1 MTDYSLSHITHTAPL
16 VDTLAI
22 SNSSIAEPVLLNPT
36 LNGLEE
42 EDYTIKCICGYQEDD
57 GNTVFCEQCNTWQ
70 HVDCYYYKK
79 DPPGDDDEHGCADC
93 TSGLELDAKRATD
106 RQKKKR
112 EQIHIVPLKPKKKI
126 SGKSHKK
133 IIRPYDHVGVH
144 TNGWPEDGQE
154 IAHPRNGHGGS
165 PKDQHPPAKRVKTS
179 HRSSHSQNLPLNGA
193 VHTSRRSASA
203 SHALHSPTKPSISYA
218 PNGYHHEPYSPEFL
232 HLYEDDPGDAPL
244 LANSFN
250 DIQVAND
257 LSLWSND
264 IEALTAVANGRTHQ
278 DIFMRCEQ
286 TMDSMPLPQLQKEN
300 KTDESKDYD
309 GLHPSWTYMTIN
321 EYRPQNSI
329 VGELRGRIG
338 RMQDY
343 VQDPS
348 NRWEYL
354 RHPVPFVFFHPH
366 LPIHIDTR
374 KEGTSCRYLRRSCT
388 PNLIMKTIL
397 ENGSDYHFC
406 FVANKDLEPGTEL
419 TVGWTLD
426 AHMRSFLQQKND
438 GIKQEGAADTDE
450 SYAAEWVGRVLA
462 DFGGCAC
469 DSPNDCS
476 MAKYDRRHS
485 SFCGDSAIYMAS
497 AKSTKKQKSRN
508 HVPSQ
513 SAGRTTTSRSGSE
526 AIKRYEDDEAD
537 DSHSTSTSARSKPNS
552 RELTPSGTTIGES
565 AIASGVE
572 IEPRI
577 KKKIELLEKNDKCQV
592 APKRKKRTSGGS
604 VVNTPTAATSGH
616 GFHLTKSPYGDEIW
630 DQKIDPHS
638 GHLHSQP
645 NKLQYVDT
653 GTIGKYSASPTS
665 RSPLAT
671 TAISATTSPH
681 TNTYA
686 TSVPRAHSNYVDSS
700 MQTDPDPEHDWATG
714 HNLSPPL
721 RRPFISL
728 TKRLL
733 MRCHKEKV
741 DSEMA
746 RKVLGNKQNTPG
758 LGEDSPSM
766 PAEAEMSSGQSHL
779 NGDTI
784 MHDVDHVSPLP
795 QVSSDPA
802 VEKPRPPDQS
812 PHKLDESTQNQTS
825 PLKPP
830 PVPHT
835 WPSLRQFDRK
845 PPNNGFRAADLRVQL
860 PPKQLFSGGPTTP
873 SNITTSN
880 SVASSMA
887 QSPLTH
893 TPNSYPPPFSTSSSN
908 IVTPSP
914 AMKKL
919 SLSDYISSRRGSHKV
934 DNPVGAPL
942 PGTDAILPTPA
953 ASSSPTLTHIMLKP
967 PERTAEDAPDHH
979 MDETQLHET
988 PHGQSVDPLDHKMD
1002 TT

>member
-1 MTDYSLSHITHTAPL
+1 MTDSPLSHTTLTAPL
-16 VDTLAI
+16 VDTLVI
-22 SNSSIAEPVLLNPT
+22 SNSSVLEPVLFYPAI
-36 LNGLEE
+36 NGVEE
-42 EDYTIKCICGYQEDD
+42 EDYTIKCICGFQEDD

-93 TSGLELDAKRATD
+93 TPELDLDAKRATD

-112 EQIHIVPLKPKKKI
+112 EQIHVVNLKSKKI
-126 SGKSHKK
+126 SSKSHKK
-133 IIRPYDHVGVH
+133 KIRPYEHTGVH

-154 IAHPRNGHGGS
+154 IAHPRNGHAGS

-179 HRSSHSQNLPLNGA
+179 HRSSHSQNIPLNGA
-193 VHTSRRSASA
+193 AQSGRRSASA
-203 SHALHSPTKPSISYA
+203 SHALHSPTKASTLYTPH
-218 PNGYHHEPYSPEFL
+218 GYHNEPYSPEFL

-244 LANSFN
+244 PANSFN

-264 IEALTAVANGRTHQ
+264 IEALTGVANGRTHQ
-278 DIFMRCEQ
+278 DIFMRCDQ
-286 TMDSMPLPQLQKEN
+286 TMDSMSLPELQKEN

-309 GLHPSWTYMTIN
+309 GLHPSWTYLTIN

-343 VQDPS
+343 VQDPL

-354 RHPVPFVFFHPH
+354 RHPLPFVFFHPH
-366 LPIHIDTR
+366 LPIYIDTR

-406 FVANKDLEPGTEL
+406 FVANKDLESGTEL

-469 DSPNDCS
+469 DSPNNCS
-476 MAKYDRRHS
+476 MAKYDRRHTAFS
-485 SFCGDSAIYMAS
+485 GDSAVYMS
-497 AKSTKKQKSRN
+497 SGKSTKKQKSRN

-513 SAGRTTTSRSGSE
+513 STGRTTTSRSGSE
-526 AIKRYEDDEAD
+526 AIKHYEDDEID
-537 DSHSTSTSARSKPNS
+537 DSRSTSTSTRSKPNS
-552 RELTPSGTTIGES
+552 RELTPSNNTVGEN
-565 AIASGVE
+565 ALASGVE
-572 IEPRI
+572 ISARD
-577 KKKIELLEKNDKCQV
+577 KKKIERLEKSDRCQS
-592 APKRKKRTSGGS
+592 APKRTKRASGGS
-604 VVNTPTAATSGH
+604 VVNTPTTATPGH

-630 DQKIDPHS
+630 DQKMGSHS

-653 GTIGKYSASPTS
+653 GTLRKYSGSPTS

-671 TAISATTSPH
+671 TAISADYSSHLSAHPKPL
-681 TNTYA
+681 
-686 TSVPRAHSNYVDSS
+686 SRAHSNYVDSS

-714 HNLSPPL
+714 NIPSTPS

-741 DSEMA
+741 ESEKA
-746 RKVLGNKQNTPG
+746 REVPGNGQNILGRA
-758 LGEDSPSM
+758 EDS
-766 PAEAEMSSGQSHL
+766 SSTPVASGMISEQS
-779 NGDTI
+779 NPNEDTI
-784 MHDVDHVSPLP
+784 MDDGDHASLPPHDSPDL
-795 QVSSDPA
+795 A

-812 PHKLDESTQNQTS
+812 PHKLDESTQEFAS

-830 PVPHT
+830 PVPHA
-835 WPSLRQFDRK
+835 WPSPQQSDRK
-845 PPNNGFRAADLRVQL
+845 QPINGYRTADLRVQL

-873 SNITTSN
+873 SIITTPN
-880 SVASSMA
+880 SVASFMA
-887 QSPLTH
+887 QSPLMH

-914 AMKKL
+914 AVKKL
-919 SLSDYISSRRGSHKV
+919 SLSDYMNSRRGSHKV
-934 DNPVGAPL
+934 DNPIEATRPS
-942 PGTDAILPTPA
+942 TDPMSQVPA
-953 ASSSPTLTHIMLKP
+953 ASSSPTLTHIILKS
-967 PERTAEDAPDHH
+967 PEKTAEEAIDHH
-979 MDETQLHET
+979 MDGIILHET
-988 PHGQSVDPLDHKMD
+988 PHAQGVDLLDHKMD

>member
-16 VDTLAI
+16 VDTVAI
-22 SNSSIAEPVLLNPT
+22 SKSSLPETTLLNPS

-93 TSGLELDAKRATD
+93 TPELELDAKRAAD

-133 IIRPYDHVGVH
+133 VIRSYDHTGVH

-154 IAHPRNGHGGS
+154 IAHSRNGHTGS
-165 PKDQHPPAKRVKTS
+165 PKDQHPAKRVKTS
-179 HRSSHSQNLPLNGA
+179 HRSSHSQNIPLNGA
-193 VHTSRRSASA
+193 AHTSRRSTSA
-203 SHALHSPTKPSISYA
+203 SHALHSPSKPSVSYA
-218 PNGYHHEPYSPEFL
+218 PNGYHNEPYSPEFL

-244 LANSFN
+244 QANSFN

-286 TMDSMPLPQLQKEN
+286 TMDSMPLPQLQKEQ
-300 KTDESKDYD
+300 KTDESRDYD
-309 GLHPSWTYMTIN
+309 GLHPSWTYLTIN

-343 VQDPS
+343 VQDPV

-354 RHPVPFVFFHPH
+354 RHPLPFVFFHPH

-426 AHMRSFLQQKND
+426 AHMRSFLQQKTD

-469 DSPNDCS
+469 DSPNNCS

-485 SFCGDSAIYMAS
+485 SFSGDFAIYMS
-497 AKSTKKQKSRN
+497 FGKTTKKQKPRN
-508 HVPSQ
+508 QVTSQ

-526 AIKRYEDDEAD
+526 AIKRYEDDEMD
-537 DSHSTSTSARSKPNS
+537 DSLSTSTSARSKPNS
-552 RELTPSGTTIGES
+552 RELTPSSNTAGES

-577 KKKIELLEKNDKCQV
+577 KKKIELLEKNDKCQAV
-592 APKRKKRTSGGS
+592 PKRRKRTSGGS
-604 VVNTPTAATSGH
+604 IVNTPTTTASGH
-616 GFHLTKSPYGDEIW
+616 SFHLNKSPYGDEGW
-630 DQKIDPHS
+630 DQKTGPHS
-638 GHLHSQP
+638 GHLHSQS
-645 NKLQYVDT
+645 NKPQYVDT
-653 GTIGKYSASPTS
+653 GTLRKYSASPTS

-671 TAISATTSPH
+671 TALSANTSVH
-681 TNTYA
+681 AKMYDN
-686 TSVPRAHSNYVDSS
+686 SVPRAHSNYVDCS

-714 HNLSPPL
+714 NNPSSPF

-741 DSEMA
+741 ESEMT
-746 RKVLGNKQNTPG
+746 RKILGNGHNRHG
-758 LGEDSPSM
+758 LVEDASST
-766 PAEAEMSSGQSHL
+766 PAEAERSSGQSIS
-779 NGDTI
+779 NEDTV
-784 MHDVDHVSPLP
+784 MHDGDSVSPLP
-795 QVSSDPA
+795 QVLSDLA
-802 VEKPRPPDQS
+802 VEKPRPPDQ
-812 PHKLDESTQNQTS
+812 PLPKLDESTQDQAS
-825 PLKPP
+825 PLKSP
-830 PVPHT
+830 PVPQT
-835 WPSLRQFDRK
+835 WSSLQQPDRK
-845 PPNNGFRAADLRVQL
+845 QTTNGFRTADLRVQL
-860 PPKQLFSGGPTTP
+860 PPKQLFSGGPRTPSIITTP
-873 SNITTSN
+873 N
-880 SVASSMA
+880 SVAGSIA
-887 QSPLTH
+887 QSPLSH
-893 TPNSYPPPFSTSSSN
+893 TPNAYPPPFSTSSSN

-934 DNPVGAPL
+934 DIPVSASL
-942 PGTDAILPTPA
+942 PGTDAIPPTQA
-953 ASSSPTLTHIMLKP
+953 VSSSPPSTHITLKP
-967 PERTAEDAPDHH
+967 PNKTVVEATDHP
-979 MDETQLHET
+979 MDEAPSHAPPQ
-988 PHGQSVDPLDHKMD
+988 GQNIDPLDHKMD

>member
-1 MTDYSLSHITHTAPL
+1 MTDSSLSHITHTAPL

-22 SNSSIAEPVLLNPT
+22 SNSSVLETVLLNPT
-36 LNGLEE
+36 LSGLEE
-42 EDYTIKCICGYQEDD
+42 EDYTIKCICGFQEDD
-57 GNTVFCEQCNTWQ
+57 GNTVFCERCNTWQ

-93 TSGLELDAKRATD
+93 TPELELDAKRATD
-106 RQKKKR
+106 RQKKRR
-112 EQIHIVPLKPKKKI
+112 EQIHIVNLKSKKI
-126 SGKSHKK
+126 PGKSHKK
-133 IIRPYDHVGVH
+133 KIRPYDHTGVH

-154 IAHPRNGHGGS
+154 IAHPRNGHAGS

-179 HRSSHSQNLPLNGA
+179 HRPSHSQNIPLNGA
-193 VHTSRRSASA
+193 ANTVRRSASA
-203 SHALHSPTKPSISYA
+203 SHTLHSPTKASISYT
-218 PNGYHHEPYSPEFL
+218 PNGYRSEPYSPEFL

-264 IEALTAVANGRTHQ
+264 IEALTGVANGRTHQ

-286 TMDSMPLPQLQKEN
+286 TMDSMLLPQLEKGN

-309 GLHPSWTYMTIN
+309 GLHPSWTYLTID

-343 VQDPS
+343 VQDSS

-354 RHPVPFVFFHPH
+354 RHPLPFVFFHPH
-366 LPIHIDTR
+366 LPIYIDTR
-374 KEGTSCRYLRRSCT
+374 KEGTTCRYLRRSCT

-406 FVANKDLEPGTEL
+406 FVANKDLESGTEL

-469 DSPNDCS
+469 DDPNNCS
-476 MAKYDRRHS
+476 MAKYDRRQS
-485 SFCGDSAIYMAS
+485 SFSGDSAVYMS
-497 AKSTKKQKSRN
+497 SGKPIKKQRSRN

-513 SAGRTTTSRSGSE
+513 STGRTTTSRSGSE
-526 AIKRYEDDEAD
+526 AIKRYDDDEID
-537 DSHSTSTSARSKPNS
+537 DSRSTSTSARSKPNS
-552 RELTPSGTTIGES
+552 RELTPSNNTAGES
-565 AIASGVE
+565 AIATGVE
-572 IEPRI
+572 ISARE
-577 KKKIELLEKNDKCQV
+577 KKKIELLEKNDKCQS
-592 APKRKKRTSGGS
+592 ATKRRKRTSGGS
-604 VVNTPTAATSGH
+604 VVNTPTAAATGH

-630 DQKIDPHS
+630 DQKLGSHS
-638 GHLHSQP
+638 RHPQSQP
-645 NKLQYVDT
+645 KKPQYIDT
-653 GTIGKYSASPTS
+653 GTLRKHSVSPTS

-671 TAISATTSPH
+671 TAVSANTSQH
-681 TNTYA
+681 VNTH
-686 TSVPRAHSNYVDSS
+686 SKPVSHAHSDYVDSS
-700 MQTDPDPEHDWATG
+700 MQTEPDLEHDWAIGNTP
-714 HNLSPPL
+714 SPPF
-721 RRPFISL
+721 RRPFVSL

-741 DSEMA
+741 ESEKA
-746 RKVLGNKQNTPG
+746 REVLGNGQNTPG
-758 LGEDSPSM
+758 WVEDSLSIPDA
-766 PAEAEMSSGQSHL
+766 AERTSEQRNS

-784 MHDVDHVSPLP
+784 MHDEDHVSPPP
-795 QVSSDPA
+795 QVSSDLA

-812 PHKLDESTQNQTS
+812 PHNLDESTQDHMFPS
-825 PLKPP
+825 KPP
-830 PVPHT
+830 PVPQAWSST
-835 WPSLRQFDRK
+835 QQSNRK
-845 PPNNGFRAADLRVQL
+845 QPINGFRTADLRVQL

-873 SNITTSN
+873 SIITTPN
-880 SVASSMA
+880 SVAGSMA
-887 QSPLTH
+887 QSPLMH

-914 AMKKL
+914 AVKKL
-919 SLSDYISSRRGSHKV
+919 SLSDYMSSRRGSHKV
-934 DNPVGAPL
+934 DNLTSANP
-942 PGTDAILPTPA
+942 PGTDSMPHTLA

-967 PERTAEDAPDHH
+967 PERVAEEAMDHH
-979 MDETQLHET
+979 MDGTILHET
-988 PHGQSVDPLDHKMD
+988 PHAQGVDLLDHKMD

>member
-22 SNSSIAEPVLLNPT
+22 SNSAVPEPVLLNPT

-57 GNTVFCEQCNTWQ
+57 GNTVFCERCNTWQ

-93 TSGLELDAKRATD
+93 TPELELDAKRATD

-133 IIRPYDHVGVH
+133 IIRPYDHTGIH
-144 TNGWPEDGQE
+144 TNGWPENGQE

-193 VHTSRRSASA
+193 PHTSRRSASA
-203 SHALHSPTKPSISYA
+203 SHTLHSPSKPSISSA
-218 PNGYHHEPYSPEFL
+218 PNGYHTEPYSPEFL
-232 HLYEDDPGDAPL
+232 HLYEDDPHGAPL

-264 IEALTAVANGRTHQ
+264 IEELTAVANGRTHQ

-286 TMDSMPLPQLQKEN
+286 TIDSMPLPQLHKES

-309 GLHPSWTYMTIN
+309 GLHPSWTYLTIN

-343 VQDPS
+343 VQEPS

-354 RHPVPFVFFHPH
+354 RHPLPFVFFHPH
-366 LPIHIDTR
+366 LPIYIDTR
-374 KEGTSCRYLRRSCT
+374 KENTSCRYLRRSCT

-406 FVANKDLEPGTEL
+406 FVANKDLELGTEL

-469 DSPNDCS
+469 DSPDSCS
-476 MAKYDRRHS
+476 MAKYDRRLS
-485 SFCGDSAIYMAS
+485 SFSGDSAIYMS
-497 AKSTKKQKSRN
+497 SGKSTKKQKSRN

-513 SAGRTTTSRSGSE
+513 SVGRTTASRSGSE
-526 AIKRYEDDEAD
+526 AIKRYEEDEVD

-552 RELTPSGTTIGES
+552 RELTPSSNTIGEN

-577 KKKIELLEKNDKCQV
+577 KKKIELLEKNDKFQA

-604 VVNTPTAATSGH
+604 VVNTPTAVASGH
-616 GFHLTKSPYGDEIW
+616 SFHLTKSPYGDEIF
-630 DQKIDPHS
+630 DQKMDAHY
-638 GHLHSQP
+638 GLLHSQP
-645 NKLQYVDT
+645 NKPQYVDT
-653 GTIGKYSASPTS
+653 GTLRKYSASPTS

-671 TAISATTSPH
+671 TAISTNTLPYTNTH
-681 TNTYA
+681 TN
-686 TSVPRAHSNYVDSS
+686 SVPSAHSKYVDSS
-700 MQTDPDPEHDWATG
+700 MQTDPDPEPDWATG
-714 HNLSPPL
+714 NNPYPPL

-733 MRCHKEKV
+733 MKCHKENV
-741 DSEMA
+741 ESEVA
-746 RKVLGNKQNTPG
+746 RKVLASGQNHPG
-758 LGEDSPSM
+758 LVEDP
-766 PAEAEMSSGQSHL
+766 PKIHTETERSSGQSIS
-779 NGDTI
+779 NGDTV
-784 MHDVDHVSPLP
+784 MHDGDHASPLP
-795 QVSSDPA
+795 QVSSDLA

-812 PHKLDESTQNQTS
+812 PLKLDESTPDQAS

-835 WPSLRQFDRK
+835 WPSLQQPDRK
-845 PPNNGFRAADLRVQL
+845 QPINGFRTSDLRVQL
-860 PPKQLFSGGPTTP
+860 PPKQLFSGGPRTP
-873 SNITTSN
+873 SIIATPN
-880 SVASSMA
+880 SVAGSII

-893 TPNSYPPPFSTSSSN
+893 TPNAYPPPFSTSSSN

-934 DNPVGAPL
+934 DNPVSATL
-942 PGTDAILPTPA
+942 PGTDAVPHTPV
-953 ASSSPTLTHIMLKP
+953 ASSSPTSTHLMLKP
-967 PERTAEDAPDHH
+967 PDRTADEATDQHMEEAPSQEAPNSQSID
-979 MDETQLHET
+979 LH
-988 PHGQSVDPLDHKMD
+988 DHKMD